1 MSNPSQRRYQIFL
14 TNHARSQLDAL
25 TDQRTA
31 SRIGQVINR
40 LGIEPEKQ
48 GKSLTDDL
56 ARYRSIR
63 AVGQRYRIIYRVYED
78 RVEVVVVGVGIRK
91 AGHRSD
97 VYEIA
102 KKLLALG
109 ILEPDM

>member
-1 MSNPSQRRYQIFL
+1 MGNPAQKHCEIFL
-14 TNHARSQLDAL
+14 THQARSQLDAL
-25 TDQRTA
+25 TDQRIV
-31 SRIGQVINR
+31 SKIGPVINR
-40 LGIEPEKQ
+40 LEVEPEKQ
-48 GKSLTDDL
+48 GKPLTDDL

-78 RVEVVVVGVGIRK
+78 RVAVVIVGVGIRK
-91 AGHRSD
+91 AGHRSA

-109 ILEPDM
+109 ILEPDI